1 MRSNFDIESTDN
13 HFERYTHVKSELIF
27 DTCPNLKPTISIMI
41 PTFKRPHLIKDAID
55 SAFNQKT
62 DVTFEVVVVDNDA
75 DCEFENEL
83 KTLISSYSNFNIR
96 YYRNEE
102 NIGMFGNWNR
112 CIELARATRMTILN
126 DDDLLHPDFIAKT
139 YDKAEKSAISVGHTC
154 FSEMTDF
161 HWENNNKSESK
172 TLTLS
177 DFFLGNPV
185 PGSLG
190 LLMFK
195 EQAICLGGYNPK
207 LWPTSDYDFSYRYSK
222 LFAIKKVS
230 SKLAAYRWQD
240 NESLKVSTLEGFLSN
255 DIDMRR
261 KIIES
266 GSFSKLKTVVLRFFS
281 DIITVS
287 NAVGYNRI
295 NRDFDVSG
303 NISRYNFS
311 FAYLY
316 CFLLKNC
323 AFNKLVRYSINNVS
337 PLFF

>member
-1 MRSNFDIESTDN
+1 MRANFDIESTDN

-316 CFLLKNC
+316 CFLLKNR